1 MPRACPLKKKGERS
15 MSTLRASS
23 NIGSRCYLRGILL
36 AILCAVAVLG
46 PSTFASAQEKVAAHG
61 ALEFREVERL
71 RLEVGTVH
79 EWTLDLQRGEYVE
92 IVVNQV
98 DVDVVIEWIDPGGES
113 VAQYDGPEPR
123 GPEMIGA
130 VAESAGEFTIRVRP
144 FGEESGDVETQW
156 VARREASST
165 EVAMATVSRLH
176 ARANT
181 SLGQRQHGE
190 AESLWSEALEVSQRV
205 LGPEH
210 DYTLAVMLSLA
221 SVIEAQGRYPEAEP
235 MYEMHLE
242 VTRRLHGLEHASTL
256 GSMSNVA
263 ELYWLQGRYA
273 EAEPIFEETLEVR
286 RRMLGS
292 QHQYTLTSMN
302 NLAVTYER
310 QGRYREA
317 EALYEGTLEV
327 RRQLEPEA
335 PATLTSMNNL
345 AVLYKSQGRYR
356 DAETLYVETVEMS
369 WRVHGPEH
377 PDSLNVMSNLAVAYQ
392 ALGRYG
398 DAEPL
403 YERTLEARRRV
414 LGTEHPRTLISM
426 NALAELYWLQ
436 GRHVEAEPLL
446 EETFE
451 VRQRVLNPGHPDTLM
466 SMNNLAYLYQ
476 SRRRYEEAE
485 RLYEEALN
493 ASRRLRGPENPVTL
507 LSMTNVALLYSE
519 QGRDAEAEPLL
530 EEALKV
536 RRRVLGSLHPDTL
549 TSKLNLARLY
559 DSQRHRDEAMELVDE
574 AIDAVDP
581 VQNAGL
587 FAMLL
592 GTRASFHRRA
602 DAAIDDLKEALR
614 TIEDLRPHVGGGE
627 STRAGWFSEYRGW
640 YDDMVALQLE
650 VGSTEAAIEYV
661 ERGRAR
667 TLLDQLAAGKVQLRD
682 SIKPDLLTRLEAR
695 ESEALARQAEYQQ
708 RTTLAR
714 SNKGMTEEERTAEVE
729 RLQGLLREA
738 DLEVARVNAA
748 IKNASPLWR
757 DTLTSGGRT
766 IGVRDIQR
774 FVLAD
779 GGVMLMYQIG
789 EDNSYVLVVPQR
801 GKAAAYELTV
811 SDEAASVL
819 DIESGA
825 LSEAALNDLI
835 GGSADGESPAGIV
848 SLLSGQSRS
857 LSLGTGSGVQDTA
870 RLASVLQVLLPAE
883 IRDEVMSAK
892 EVVVVPDGVLHQIA
906 FEALVI
912 DTAQK
917 PVYWLDGGP
926 PVRYTASATVLYNIE
941 RRPSRSVLAG
951 DDGAPTLS
959 VADPVFDVQEL
970 IAAAEAPALEAEASG
985 TDATRA
991 SGDPPDLAELTRRS
1005 YERAGGVL
1013 ARLPGTRRESEAL
1026 ARVFGSSRVESIT
1039 GAQATE
1045 TRVRERLPAKR
1056 YLHFGTHGL
1065 VDERR
1070 NSMFSALAL
1079 TPPAEET
1086 ASADNDGYLQLHEIY
1101 GLPLENAELAVL
1113 SACETNVGEQV
1124 DGEGVFAL
1132 SRGFLAAG
1140 AQWVVASQWAVN
1152 DESTAVLIG
1161 AFFENVRKQEQEARG
1176 IDYAAA
1182 LRDAKRTVRN
1192 QPKHPEWTDPYYWAP
1207 FILTGKR

>member
-1 MPRACPLKKKGERS
+1 
-15 MSTLRASS
+15 MSTPRRSCS
-23 NIGSRCYLRGILL
+23 IGPRRCLRGTLL
-36 AILCAVAVLG
+36 AMLCAVAVLG
-46 PSTFASAQEKVAAHG
+46 PSTFTSAQEKVVAHG
-61 ALEFREVERL
+61 ALEFGEVERL
-71 RLEVGTVH
+71 RLEAGTVH
-79 EWTLDLQRGEYVE
+79 EWTLDLQESEYVE
-92 IVVNQV
+92 IVVDQIEF
-98 DVDVVIEWIDPGGES
+98 DVAIEWIDAAGEL
-113 VAQYDGPEPR
+113 VTRVDGPEPR
-123 GPEMIGA
+123 GPEKVELA
-130 VAESAGEFTIRVRP
+130 TQATGEWTLRVRSL
-144 FGEESGDVETQW
+144 GGESGDFEVRW
-156 VARREASST
+156 VARREATSV
-165 EVAMATVSRLH
+165 EVAMTINILAVRHYDEGRYS
-176 ARANT
+176 
-181 SLGQRQHGE
+181 
-190 AESLWSEALEVSQRV
+190 ESEPLFEEALGIRRRV

-210 DYTLAVMLSLA
+210 PDTLDS
-221 SVIEAQGRYPEAEP
+221 I
-235 MYEMHLE
+235 
-242 VTRRLHGLEHASTL
+242 
-256 GSMSNVA
+256 NDVA
-263 ELYWLQGRYA
+263 NLYR
-273 EAEPIFEETLEVR
+273 
-286 RRMLGS
+286 
-292 QHQYTLTSMN
+292 
-302 NLAVTYER
+302 R
-310 QGRYREA
+310 QGRYEEA
-317 EALYEGTLEV
+317 EPLYDKALDV
-327 RRQLEPEA
+327 RRR
-335 PATLTSMNNL
+335 
-345 AVLYKSQGRYR
+345 VL
-356 DAETLYVETVEMS
+356 
-369 WRVHGPEH
+369 GPEH
-377 PDSLNVMSNLAVAYQ
+377 PDTLISMNNLGILYRSQ
-392 ALGRYG
+392 GRYEE
-398 DAEPL
+398 AEPL
-403 YERTLEARRRV
+403 YEETLEARRRV
-414 LGTEHPRTLISM
+414 LGPEHPNTLNSI
-426 NALAELYWLQ
+426 NNLAILYKSQ
-436 GRHVEAEPLL
+436 GRYGEAEPLYDETL
-446 EETFE
+446 EAS
-451 VRQRVLNPGHPDTLM
+451 RRVLGSDNPNTLL
-466 SMNNLAYLYQ
+466 SMNNLAEMY
-476 SRRRYEEAE
+476 RA
-485 RLYEEALN
+485 
-493 ASRRLRGPENPVTL
+493 
-507 LSMTNVALLYSE
+507 
-519 QGRDAEAEPLL
+519 QGRHAEAEPLYKGAL
-530 EEALKV
+530 DASRSVLASQHPYTLAFTNNLAILHMAQGRYADAEPLSEEAV
-536 RRRVLGSLHPDTL
+536 EVSRRVLGPEHPFTLNTMNNLGELYRKQGRTSEAEQLKAKILEVTRRLMGPEHPDTL
-549 TSKLNLARLY
+549 VSMNNLAILY
-559 DSQRHRDEAMELVDE
+559 QTQGRYGEAVPLYQAALEASRRVLGPEHPSTLALMRNLASLYKLLGRDGEAEPLYEETLAASRRVLGPGHVDTLGSVNNLALYYESQERRAEAMALVE
-574 AIDAVDP
+574 AAIEIADP
-581 VQNAGL
+581 VQHPGL
-587 FAMLL
+587 LATLL
-592 GTRASFHRRA
+592 NTRASFHR
-602 DAAIDDLKEALR
+602 DAEAFAEAIDDLAEALR
-614 TIEDLRPHVGGGE
+614 TIEDLRPQVGGGE
-627 STRAGWFSEYRGW
+627 TTRAGWFSEYRGW

-682 SIKPDLLTRLEAR
+682 SIEPDLRTRLEAR
-695 ESEALARQAEYQQ
+695 KSEALARQAEYQQ

-714 SNKGMTEEERTAEVE
+714 SNTSMTEQKRTANVE

-857 LSLGTGSGVQDTA
+857 LSLRTGSGVQDTA
-870 RLASVLQVLLPAE
+870 RLASVLQVLLPEE

-912 DTAQK
+912 DTAEK

-951 DDGAPTLS
+951 DDGAPTLT

-970 IAAAEAPALEAEASG
+970 IAAAEAAAAAG
-985 TDATRA
+985 TDATRT
-991 SGDPPDLAELTRRS
+991 SGGLPDLAELTRRS

-1026 ARVFGSSRVESIT
+1026 ARVFGSNRVESIT

-1045 TRVRERLPAKR
+1045 ARVRERLPAKR

-1140 AQWVVASQWAVN
+1140 AQRVVASQWAVN

-1161 AFFENVRKQEQEARG
+1161 AFFEKVREQEEEARG
-1176 IDYAAA
+1176 VDYAAA
-1182 LRDAKRTVRN
+1182 LRDAKLTVRN
-1192 QPKHPEWTDPYYWAP
+1192 HPAHPEWAAPYYWAP